1 MSLSHPLNIASSVM
15 ASTACLWRGTQTHPA
30 GTRPQRPL
38 ELYDMEGCPFCRL
51 VREVLSELDLEVV
64 IYPCPKGGSRFR
76 TQVEKRGGKQQFP
89 YLVDPNTG
97 TEMYESRDIIHYLF
111 KTYGQRPVPIK
122 WKAHSM
128 NVASSTLGSV
138 LRGGHGIRLQKAS
151 PVEKPL
157 ELYSFESS
165 PYARPVREKLCELE
179 IPYLLHNVG
188 KVQLADYI
196 LPEIRR
202 RFFPNIP
209 VKGEKRIELKE
220 RSGRLMI
227 PYLVDP
233 NTGKSLHESA
243 DILRYLDATYAQ

>member
-1 MSLSHPLNIASSVM
+1 MSSTV
-15 ASTACLWRGTQTHPA
+15 ASTVCLWRGTQTHPA
-30 GTRPQRPL
+30 RTRPEKIL

-51 VREVLSELDLEVV
+51 VREVISELDLEVM

-76 TQVEKRGGKQQFP
+76 REVEKRGGRQQFP

-97 TEMYESRDIIHYLF
+97 TEMYESRDIIDYLF
-111 KTYGQRPVPIK
+111 KTYGQRSVPPK
-122 WKAHSM
+122 WKARPISL
-128 NVASSTLGSV
+128 ASSIVGSV
-138 LRGGHGIRLQKAS
+138 LRGGRGVRLKKAS
-151 PVEKPL
+151 QVEKPL

-196 LPEIRR
+196 LPNIRKR
-202 RFFPNIP
+202 YFPQIP
-209 VKGEKRIELKE
+209 VKGEMRTKLQE
-220 RSGRLMI
+220 RGGRLMI

-233 NTGKSLHESA
+233 NTGKSFYESA
-243 DILRYLDATYAQ
+243 DILDYLTVTYCH